1 MKKRILSVLITVVML
16 IGMLPT
22 AVFAAETTYDIRVG
36 GVQVTSANKDNIVV
50 PGATGSATYDPETST
65 LTLNNFSYTG
75 QGYEYDSLWCAAI
88 FSKNDL
94 TVKVVGSNTVTASVT
109 GSYTAEALNVW
120 GALTITG
127 DSGSS
132 LTLTGAGRDGVGCG
146 GNLKIENVTVNATGT
161 SGLYSD
167 EGNITINNA
176 EVTATAT
183 TNQMQYAAAIY
194 AYEGNITIENS
205 TVTANAPHANAVYS
219 YWSDLRYT
227 IKNSNVT
234 ISAAKMGIGL
244 TVGTRLFV
252 ENSTVEVTSDAG
264 LAIVNDQNNF
274 GAVPRFTGTHVVYA
288 GDDAGSAT
296 EADASADA
304 TYANKYV
311 KIEPVCTVTVN
322 YGIDGVNNKEIAVTK
337 GDTISLEN
345 PVIDGYLFMGWFT
358 DTTYQTV
365 FDFTKPITA
374 NTTIYAKFADYEGD
388 KTELNNKIDAAK
400 SDLQA
405 KIDAVNSA
413 LAGKADAATLAQAIT
428 DLNTAKT
435 SIQTLLEQIDDY
447 ADADTALKTELI
459 NAINSAKDTINS
471 TIDALTIRVQN
482 LEAGLAE
489 ANGKININTT
499 DVGTLKTDVST
510 LKTWQTEAQ
519 NAIEALETLTGTQG
533 TNISALQTAVAELQA
548 TMNTANGKIAAA
560 ENRIAVL
567 EDKVSALETAKTNLE
582 NAVSALQTAVAD
594 KADTA
599 TVNAAIAELQA
610 AIEALEAVKNNYIGA
625 DDDLR
630 TEFEGK
636 IATAKGEAIG
646 AAQLLVDNA
655 KAELQTAIDTK
666 ADTATVNAAIAN
678 LQNAITALEAA
689 KDNYASADAALKLE
703 LEAAIERAKQEAIE
717 ASKGYIPYIG
727 TNGNWW
733 IGDTDTGVDAN
744 GIKGDTG
751 APGAQGPQGEKGDKG
766 NTGAAG
772 ADGVGI
778 ANIEKT
784 SSDGNVDTY
793 TITLTN
799 GTTYTFTV
807 TNGTNG
813 TDGKDGK
820 DGTNG
825 KDGVDGKDGTNGT
838 NGVDGKDG
846 TDGEDGQTPY
856 IGENGNWWIGNT
868 DTGVKA
874 AGDDGK
880 DGAITV
886 ATAVG
891 GTALIS
897 NIALIAWTLIKK
909 KRLF

>member
-22 AVFAAETTYDIRVG
+22 TAFAVETTYNVWVG
-36 GVQVTSANKDNIVV
+36 GVQVTSANKDDITTAITEA
-50 PGATGSATYDPETST
+50 GGTADGTATYDPDTKT

-75 QGYEYDSLWCAAI
+75 EGYEYDSQWCAAI
-88 FSKNDL
+88 FAKNDL

-109 GSYTAEALNVW
+109 DPYTAEALNVW

-132 LTLTGAGRDGVGCG
+132 LTLTGAGREGVDCG

-161 SGLYSD
+161 SGLSSG

-183 TNQMQYAAAIY
+183 TTAMQYDAAIY

-219 YWSDLRYT
+219 YKSDLRYT

-264 LAIVNDQNNF
+264 QAIVNDQNNF
-274 GAVPRFTGTHVVYA
+274 GAEPEFTGTHVVYA

-311 KIEPVCTVTVN
+311 KIEPVVMITKIEKTSTEGLVDTYTITYTDGTTTTFTVT
-322 YGIDGVNNKEIAVTK
+322 
-337 GDTISLEN
+337 
-345 PVIDGYLFMGWFT
+345 
-358 DTTYQTV
+358 
-365 FDFTKPITA
+365 
-374 NTTIYAKFADYEGD
+374 
-388 KTELNNKIDAAK
+388 
-400 SDLQA
+400 
-405 KIDAVNSA
+405 
-413 LAGKADAATLAQAIT
+413 
-428 DLNTAKT
+428 
-435 SIQTLLEQIDDY
+435 
-447 ADADTALKTELI
+447 
-459 NAINSAKDTINS
+459 
-471 TIDALTIRVQN
+471 
-482 LEAGLAE
+482 
-489 ANGKININTT
+489 NG
-499 DVGTLKTDVST
+499 
-510 LKTWQTEAQ
+510 E
-519 NAIEALETLTGTQG
+519 
-533 TNISALQTAVAELQA
+533 
-548 TMNTANGKIAAA
+548 
-560 ENRIAVL
+560 
-567 EDKVSALETAKTNLE
+567 
-582 NAVSALQTAVAD
+582 
-594 KADTA
+594 
-599 TVNAAIAELQA
+599 
-610 AIEALEAVKNNYIGA
+610 
-625 DDDLR
+625 
-630 TEFEGK
+630 
-636 IATAKGEAIG
+636 
-646 AAQLLVDNA
+646 
-655 KAELQTAIDTK
+655 
-666 ADTATVNAAIAN
+666 
-678 LQNAITALEAA
+678 
-689 KDNYASADAALKLE
+689 
-703 LEAAIERAKQEAIE
+703 
-717 ASKGYIPYIG
+717 
-727 TNGNWW
+727 
-733 IGDTDTGVDAN
+733 
-744 GIKGDTG
+744 KGDTG
-751 APGAQGPQGEKGDKG
+751 AQGPQGVKGDTGAQGAQGEKGEKGDKGDKGDTGAQGPQGEKG
-766 NTGAAG
+766 NTGSAG

-778 ANIEKT
+778 AKIEKT

-799 GTTYTFTV
+799 KTTYTFTV

-820 DGTNG
+820 DGI
-825 KDGVDGKDGTNGT
+825 DGKDGTNGT

-846 TDGEDGQTPY
+846 ANGTDGQTPY
-856 IGENGNWWIGNT
+856 IGENGNWWIGDT

-874 AGDDGK
+874 TGDDGK
-880 DGAITV
+880 DGAIIA